1 MFVGS
6 KVSKTVA
13 AAVLAATTALPAT
26 AQDMGYGKSL
36 FKDNCAVCHGMV
48 GAGDG
53 PVADLFAQ
61 RPGNLTEL
69 SKANNGAFPFSEV
82 YQSINGRRDITA
94 HGNSEMP
101 IWGDLFL
108 QDALPAT
115 VHPGVSAEDVV
126 QGRIL
131 ALTYYLQSI
140 QEM

>member
-1 MFVGS
+1 MFALS
-6 KVSKTVA
+6 RFSKTVCAALIA
-13 AAVLAATTALPAT
+13 AATAAPVH
-26 AQDMGYGKSL
+26 AQDSGYGASL
-36 FKDNCAVCHGMV
+36 FKDNCAVCHGMT

-69 SKANNGAFPFSEV
+69 AKANNGAFPFSEV

-94 HGNSEMP
+94 HGNTEMP

-108 QDALPAT
+108 EEALPAT